1 MNQDVYMVLGGFHL
15 VSTDPVELENTV
27 QEMKKLTKL
36 IGPCH
41 CTGDKA
47 VKIFHDVFKEDY
59 IDIKSGVKI
68 RISNSN

>member
-15 VSTDPVELENTV
+15 VSTDPAELEEIV
-27 QEMKKLTKL
+27 IEMRKLTKL
-36 IGPCH
+36 IGPFH

-47 VKIFHDVFKEDY
+47 VKILQDVFKEDY